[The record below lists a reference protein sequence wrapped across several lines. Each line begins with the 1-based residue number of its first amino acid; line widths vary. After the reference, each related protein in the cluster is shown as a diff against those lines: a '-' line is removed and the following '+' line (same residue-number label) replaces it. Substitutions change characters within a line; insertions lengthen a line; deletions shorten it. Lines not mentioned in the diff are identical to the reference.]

1 MILGLILMIVVGA
14 QSCAVYAG
22 GSIGK
27 SEAMAEGGAMGILLV
42 LLFLVAS
49 AFVLVFPLVSL
60 IVFSLAGI
68 IGILAGTTTPF
79 TDLVIWGIVAFV
91 LAAFSFFGVRE
102 KRRTSAS
109 SATRVT

>member
-14 QSCAVYAG
+14 QSCAVYVG

-27 SEAMAEGGAMGILLV
+27 SEGMAEGGAMGLLLV

-68 IGILAGTTTPF
+68 VGILAGTTTPF

-91 LAAFSFFGVRE
+91 LAAFSFLGVRE
-102 KRRTSAS
+102 KRRTSA
-109 SATRVT
+109 ARVT